1 MDWALQSGDGAIEQV
16 LLCAARLHAVDF
28 AAQLVMMMLTAPST
42 QREGVLK

>member
-28 AAQLVMMMLTAPST
+28 AAQLVMMLTAPST
-42 QREGVLK
+42 QKEGMLK